1 MKSHKA
7 LSFLAAACLCLSAA
21 PLPVMAD
28 FSRTNCSYYYDK
40 LDTDAQMLY
49 NNLYAAALK
58 VDTSDAYYAYAPS
71 TGEATVRVEKI
82 DGGVT
87 LTFIDSGVAY
97 NPLEQKEPDVTL
109 SAEERQVGGLGI
121 FLVKKTMDDMTYR
134 REDGK
139 NILTI
144 RKNFTK

>member
-1 MKSHKA
+1 MELTVQASIDH
-7 LSFLAAACLCLSAA
+7 LAAVTAFVDEQLEGMDC
-21 PLPVMAD
+21 PM
-28 FSRTNCSYYYDK
+28 R
-40 LDTDAQMLY
+40 AQMQIDVAIDELFT
-49 NNLYAAALK
+49 NI
-58 VDTSDAYYAYAPS
+58 AYYAYAPS
-71 TGEATVRVEKI
+71 TGEATIRVEKI